1 MTHLTSRGPDRS
13 RRHALAALAALSLP
27 LGGGRALAQDAP
39 FPAGPVTLVVPNPPG
54 GASDINARILAEPW
68 SAALR
73 QPVVVVN
80 RPGMGGAIGAAQV
93 AKAKADGYTI
103 LMALSSVVVAPE
115 AEKVSG
121 RKPLYELE
129 QLEPLALISSD
140 PMVVL
145 VRADS
150 PWRTLGDLVKAARE
164 KPGAI
169 NYSSSGNFGP
179 IHLSIEMLAH
189 QAGIRLT
196 QVPFNGGGPSLLAV
210 LSGQVEMTT
219 AAPAVALAQIQ
230 SGKVRP
236 LATSGAK
243 RLPMLPDV
251 PTYREA
257 GFDAEYYIWAGLY
270 APAGTPRA
278 VVTTLRDS
286 LQRAVR
292 TPSFTGGMQK
302 QSIIFDYR
310 DAPEFARFA
319 EEDRTRMTR
328 VVRAIGK
335 ID

>member
-1 MTHLTSRGPDRS
+1 MKSRYLPGLS
-13 RRHALAALAALSLP
+13 RRWAVGVLTGLVWAVAPLAAQEA
-27 LGGGRALAQDAP
+27 
-39 FPAGPVTLVVPNPPG
+39 FPSGPITLLVPNPPG

-68 SAALR
+68 SAVLK
-73 QPVVVVN
+73 QPVVVLHK
-80 RPGMGGAIGAAQV
+80 PGMGGAIGAAQV
-93 AKAKADGYTI
+93 AKAKPDGQTV

-129 QLEPLALISSD
+129 QLEPIALLSGD

-150 PWRTLGDLVKAARE
+150 PWRTLADMVKAAKD

-179 IHLSIEMLAH
+179 IHLSMEMLAH
-189 QAGIRLT
+189 QAGIKLT
-196 QVPFNGGGPSLLAV
+196 QVPFNGGGPSLLA
-210 LSGQVEMTT
+210 LLGGQVEMTT

-236 LATSGAK
+236 LATSGTK
-243 RLPMLPDV
+243 RLQMLPEV

-257 GFDAEYYIWAGLY
+257 GYDAEYHIWAGLY
-270 APAGTPRA
+270 APSGTPPA
-278 VVTTLRDS
+278 VIAALRDS
-286 LQRAVR
+286 VGKAVR
-292 TPSFTGGMQK
+292 SGAIAAAMQK

-310 DAPEFARFA
+310 DAPEFARYA
-319 EEDRTRMTR
+319 EEDRVRMTR

>member
-1 MTHLTSRGPDRS
+1 MSMHFT
-13 RRHALAALAALSLP
+13 RRQSLAALALAATIGASP
-27 LGGGRALAQDAP
+27 VVLAQDA
-39 FPAGPVTLVVPNPPG
+39 FPSSPITLIVPNPPG

-68 SAALR
+68 SAVLK
-73 QPVVVVN
+73 QPVVIVN

-93 AKAKADGYTI
+93 TKAKPDGYTL

-121 RKPLYELE
+121 RKPLYDLD
-129 QLEPLALISSD
+129 QLEPLGLISAD

-150 PWRTLGDLVKAARE
+150 PWKTLADLVAAAKD
-164 KPGAI
+164 KPGSI

-179 IHLSIEMLAH
+179 IHLSVEMLAH
-189 QAGIRLT
+189 QAGIKLT
-196 QVPFNGGGPSLLAV
+196 QVPFNGGGPSMLALL
-210 LSGQVEMTT
+210 GGNVEMTT

-230 SGKVRP
+230 SGKLRP

-243 RLPMLPDV
+243 RLSLLPDV

-257 GFDAEYYIWAGLY
+257 GFDAEFTIWAGLY
-270 APAGTPRA
+270 APAGTPKP
-278 VVTTLRDS
+278 VVQALRES
-286 LQRAVR
+286 LQKAARSPA
-292 TPSFTGGMQK
+292 FTGGMAK
-302 QSIIFDYR
+302 QSIIQDYR
-310 DAPEFARFA
+310 DAPEFAKFA
-319 EEDRTRMTR
+319 EEDRVRMTR

>member
-1 MTHLTSRGPDRS
+1 MSMQFT
-13 RRHALAALAALSLP
+13 RRQSLAMLALGATVGAAPGAF
-27 LGGGRALAQDAP
+27 AQDA
-39 FPAGPVTLVVPNPPG
+39 FPSSPITLIVPNPPG

-73 QPVVVVN
+73 QPVVIVN

-93 AKAKADGYTI
+93 SKAKPDGYTI

-121 RKPLYELE
+121 RKPLYDLD

-150 PWRTLGDLVKAARE
+150 PWKTLADLVAAAKD
-164 KPGAI
+164 KPGSI

-179 IHLSIEMLAH
+179 IHLSVEMLAH

-196 QVPFNGGGPSLLAV
+196 QVPFNGGGPSMLALLA
-210 LSGQVEMTT
+210 GNVEMTT

-230 SGKVRP
+230 SGKLRP

-243 RLPMLPDV
+243 RLSMLPDV

-257 GFDAEYYIWAGLY
+257 GFDAEYSIWAGLY
-270 APAGTPRA
+270 APAGTPRP
-278 VVTTLRDS
+278 VVQALRETLQKAARS
-286 LQRAVR
+286 PA
-292 TPSFTGGMQK
+292 FTGGMAR
-302 QSIIFDYR
+302 QSIIQDYR
-310 DAPEFARFA
+310 DAPEFAKFA
-319 EEDRTRMTR
+319 EEDRVRMTR

>member
-1 MTHLTSRGPDRS
+1 MNMHPS
-13 RRHALAALAALSLP
+13 RRGWLIALSAMAAAALA
-27 LGGGRALAQDAP
+27 GGAMAQDI
-39 FPAGPVTLVVPNPPG
+39 FPASPITLIVPNPPG
-54 GASDINARILAEPW
+54 GASDINARILAAPW
-68 SAALR
+68 SEALR
-73 QPVVVVN
+73 QPVVIAN

-93 AKAKADGYTI
+93 SKAKPDGYTI

-121 RKPLYELE
+121 RKPLYDLD

-150 PWRTLGDLVKAARE
+150 PWKTLGEFVAAAKE
-164 KPGAI
+164 KPGSI

-179 IHLSIEMLAH
+179 IHLSVEMLAH

-196 QVPFNGGGPSLLAV
+196 QVPFNGGGPSMLALLG
-210 LSGQVEMTT
+210 GQVEMTT

-230 SGKVRP
+230 SGKLRP

-243 RLPMLPDV
+243 RLPLLPDV

-257 GFDAEYYIWAGLY
+257 GFDAEYSIWAGLY
-270 APAGTPRA
+270 APAGTPRP
-278 VVTTLRDS
+278 VVQALRETLQKAARS
-286 LQRAVR
+286 PA
-292 TPSFTGGMQK
+292 FTSGMAK
-302 QSIIFDYR
+302 QNIIQDYR

-319 EEDRTRMTR
+319 EEDRVRMTR

>member
-1 MTHLTSRGPDRS
+1 MNRLCLIRAT
-13 RRHALAALAALSLP
+13 RRAALLLVLTACAAP
-27 LGGGRALAQDAP
+27 TLAQDA
-39 FPAGPVTLVVPNPPG
+39 FPSGPITLLVPNPPG
-54 GASDINARILAEPW
+54 GASDINARILADPW
-68 SAALR
+68 SSVLK
-73 QPVVVVN
+73 QHVVVVHK
-80 RPGMGGAIGAAQV
+80 PGMGGAIGAAQV
-93 AKAKADGYTI
+93 AKAKPDGLTV

-129 QLEPLALISSD
+129 QLEPIALLSSD

-145 VRADS
+145 VRSDS
-150 PWRTLGDLVKAARE
+150 PWRTLADLVKAAKE

-179 IHLSIEMLAH
+179 IHLSVEMLTH
-189 QAGIRLT
+189 QAGIKLT
-196 QVPFNGGGPSLLAV
+196 QVPFNGGGPSLLA
-210 LSGQVEMTT
+210 LLGGQVELTT

-257 GFDAEYYIWAGLY
+257 GFDAEYHIWAGLY
-270 APAGTPRA
+270 VPASTPPA
-278 VVTTLRDS
+278 VIQALRDS
-286 LQRAVR
+286 VGKAARSASMTQA
-292 TPSFTGGMQK
+292 MQK

-310 DAPEFARFA
+310 DAPDFARFA
-319 EEDRTRMTR
+319 EEDRVRMTR

>member
-1 MTHLTSRGPDRS
+1 MMLKLSRVPAQCLW
-13 RRHALAALAALSLP
+13 ALLAVATLGLP
-27 LGGGRALAQDAP
+27 MVGLVHAQDTS
-39 FPAGPVTLVVPNPPG
+39 FPTGPITLVVPNPPG

-68 SAALR
+68 SAALK

-93 AKAKADGYTI
+93 TKAKPDGYTI

-115 AEKVSG
+115 AEKISG
-121 RKPLYELE
+121 RKPLYEVE

-140 PMVVL
+140 PMVML

-150 PWRTLGDLVKAARE
+150 PWRTLGDLVKAARD

-169 NYSSSGNFGP
+169 NFSSSGNFGP
-179 IHLSIEMLAH
+179 IHLSVEMLAH
-189 QAGIRLT
+189 QAGIKFT
-196 QVPFNGGGPSLLAV
+196 QVPFNGGGPSLLA
-210 LSGQVEMTT
+210 LLGGQVEMTT
-219 AAPAVALAQIQ
+219 AAPAVAMAQIQ

-236 LATSGAK
+236 LATSGSK

-257 GFDAEYYIWAGLY
+257 GFDAEYSIWAGLY
-270 APAGTPRA
+270 APAGTPKPVIA
-278 VVTTLRDS
+278 ALRET
-286 LQRAVR
+286 LQRAAR
-292 TPSFTGGMQK
+292 SPSFVSGMQK

-319 EEDRTRMTR
+319 DEDRARMTR

>member
-1 MTHLTSRGPDRS
+1 MKTLCLPGLI
-13 RRHALAALAALSLP
+13 RRWTMGVLAGFVWAVAP
-27 LGGGRALAQDAP
+27 LWAQDA
-39 FPAGPVTLVVPNPPG
+39 FPNGPITLLVPNPPG

-68 SAALR
+68 SAVLK
-73 QPVVVVN
+73 QPVVVLHK
-80 RPGMGGAIGAAQV
+80 PGMGGAIGAAQV
-93 AKAKADGYTI
+93 AKAKPDGQTV

-121 RKPLYELE
+121 RKPLYEMD
-129 QLEPLALISSD
+129 QLEPIALLSGD

-150 PWRTLGDLVKAARE
+150 PWRTLADMVKAAKD

-179 IHLSIEMLAH
+179 IHLSLEMLAH
-189 QAGIRLT
+189 QAGIKLT
-196 QVPFNGGGPSLLAV
+196 QVPFNGGGPSLLA
-210 LSGQVEMTT
+210 LLGGQVEMTT

-236 LATSGAK
+236 LATSGTK
-243 RLPMLPDV
+243 RLQILPDV

-257 GFDAEYYIWAGLY
+257 GYDAEYHIWAGLY
-270 APAGTPRA
+270 APSGTPPA
-278 VVTTLRDS
+278 VIAALRDS
-286 LQRAVR
+286 VGKAVR
-292 TPSFTGGMQK
+292 TGAIAAAMQK

-310 DAPEFARFA
+310 DAPEFARYS
-319 EEDRTRMTR
+319 EEDRVRMTR

>member
-1 MTHLTSRGPDRS
+1 MNRLCLIRAT
-13 RRHALAALAALSLP
+13 RRAALLLVLTACAAP
-27 LGGGRALAQDAP
+27 TLAQDA
-39 FPAGPVTLVVPNPPG
+39 FPSGPITLLVPNPPG
-54 GASDINARILAEPW
+54 GASDINARILADPW
-68 SAALR
+68 SSVLK
-73 QPVVVVN
+73 QPVVVVHK
-80 RPGMGGAIGAAQV
+80 PGMGGAIWAAQV
-93 AKAKADGYTI
+93 AKAKPDGLTV

-129 QLEPLALISSD
+129 QLEPIALLSSD

-145 VRADS
+145 VRSDS
-150 PWRTLGDLVKAARE
+150 PWRTLADLVKAAKE

-179 IHLSIEMLAH
+179 IHLSVEMLAH
-189 QAGIRLT
+189 QAGIKLT
-196 QVPFNGGGPSLLAV
+196 QVPFNGGGPSLLA
-210 LSGQVEMTT
+210 LLGGQVELTT

-257 GFDAEYYIWAGLY
+257 GFDAEYHIWAGLY
-270 APAGTPRA
+270 VPASTPPA
-278 VVTTLRDS
+278 VIQALRDS
-286 LQRAVR
+286 VGKAARSASMTQA
-292 TPSFTGGMQK
+292 MQK

-310 DAPEFARFA
+310 DAPDFARFA
-319 EEDRTRMTR
+319 EEDRVRMTR

>member
-1 MTHLTSRGPDRS
+1 MMLNF
-13 RRHALAALAALSLP
+13 P
-27 LGGGRALAQDAP
+27 LVSAQFFRALMAVTALVLPATGLVHAQDAG
-39 FPAGPVTLVVPNPPG
+39 FPAGPITLVVPNPPG

-68 SAALR
+68 ATALK

-80 RPGMGGAIGAAQV
+80 RPGVGGAIGAAQV
-93 AKAKADGYTI
+93 TKAKPDGYTI

-115 AEKVSG
+115 AERVSG
-121 RKPLYELE
+121 RKPLYEVE

-140 PMVVL
+140 PMVML

-150 PWRTLGDLVKAARE
+150 PWRTLSDLVKAARD

-169 NYSSSGNFGP
+169 NFSSSGNFGP
-179 IHLSIEMLAH
+179 IHLSVEMLAY
-189 QAGIRLT
+189 QAGIKFT
-196 QVPFNGGGPSLLAV
+196 QVPFNGGGPSLLA
-210 LSGQVEMTT
+210 LLGGQVEMTT

-236 LATSGAK
+236 LAISGNK
-243 RLPMLPDV
+243 RIPMLPDV

-270 APAGTPRA
+270 APAGTPKS
-278 VVTTLRDS
+278 VTTALRQT
-286 LQRAVR
+286 LQQAVNS
-292 TPSFTGGMQK
+292 PSFIAGMQK

-319 EEDRTRMTR
+319 DEDRARMTR

>member
-1 MTHLTSRGPDRS
+1 MKTLCLPGLI
-13 RRHALAALAALSLP
+13 RRWTMGVLAGFVWAVAP
-27 LGGGRALAQDAP
+27 LWAQDA
-39 FPAGPVTLVVPNPPG
+39 FPNGPITLLVPNPPG

-68 SAALR
+68 SAVLK
-73 QPVVVVN
+73 QPVVVLHK
-80 RPGMGGAIGAAQV
+80 PGMGGAIGAAQV
-93 AKAKADGYTI
+93 AKAKPDGQTV

-115 AEKVSG
+115 ADKVSG
-121 RKPLYELE
+121 RKPLYEMD
-129 QLEPLALISSD
+129 QLEPIALLSGD

-150 PWRTLGDLVKAARE
+150 PWRTLADMVKAAKD

-179 IHLSIEMLAH
+179 IHLSVEMLAH
-189 QAGIRLT
+189 QAGIKLT
-196 QVPFNGGGPSLLAV
+196 QVPFNGGGPSLLA
-210 LSGQVEMTT
+210 LLGGQVEMTT

-236 LATSGAK
+236 LATSGTK
-243 RLPMLPDV
+243 RLQILPDV

-257 GFDAEYYIWAGLY
+257 GYDAEYHIWAGLY
-270 APAGTPRA
+270 APSGTPPA
-278 VVTTLRDS
+278 VIAALRDS
-286 LQRAVR
+286 VGKAVR
-292 TPSFTGGMQK
+292 SGTIAAAMQK

-310 DAPEFARFA
+310 DAPEFARYS
-319 EEDRTRMTR
+319 EEDRVRMTR

>member
-1 MTHLTSRGPDRS
+1 LT
-13 RRHALAALAALSLP
+13 
-27 LGGGRALAQDAP
+27 
-39 FPAGPVTLVVPNPPG
+39 V
-54 GASDINARILAEPW
+54 
-68 SAALR
+68 
-73 QPVVVVN
+73 
-80 RPGMGGAIGAAQV
+80 
-93 AKAKADGYTI
+93 

-129 QLEPLALISSD
+129 QLEPIALLSSD

-145 VRADS
+145 VRSDS
-150 PWRTLGDLVKAARE
+150 PWRTLADLVKAAKE

-179 IHLSIEMLAH
+179 IHLSVEMLAH
-189 QAGIRLT
+189 QAGIKLT
-196 QVPFNGGGPSLLAV
+196 QVPFNGGGPSLLA
-210 LSGQVEMTT
+210 LLGGQVELTT

-257 GFDAEYYIWAGLY
+257 GFDAEYHIWAGLY
-270 APAGTPRA
+270 VPASTPPA
-278 VVTTLRDS
+278 VIQALRDS
-286 LQRAVR
+286 VGKAARSASMTQA
-292 TPSFTGGMQK
+292 MQK

-310 DAPEFARFA
+310 DAPDFARFA
-319 EEDRTRMTR
+319 EEDRVRMTR

>member
-1 MTHLTSRGPDRS
+1 MNMHPS
-13 RRHALAALAALSLP
+13 RRSWVVALFAMAAAALA
-27 LGGGRALAQDAP
+27 GGATAQDI
-39 FPAGPVTLVVPNPPG
+39 FPASPITLIVPNPPG
-54 GASDINARILAEPW
+54 GASDINARILAAPW
-68 SAALR
+68 SEALK
-73 QPVVVVN
+73 QPVVIAN

-93 AKAKADGYTI
+93 SKAKPDGYTI

-121 RKPLYELE
+121 RKPLYDLD

-150 PWRTLGDLVKAARE
+150 PWKTLADFVAAAKE
-164 KPGAI
+164 KPGSI

-179 IHLSIEMLAH
+179 IHLSVEMLAH

-196 QVPFNGGGPSLLAV
+196 QVPFNGGGPSMLALLG
-210 LSGQVEMTT
+210 GQVEMTT

-230 SGKVRP
+230 SGKLRP

-243 RLPMLPDV
+243 RLPLLPDV

-257 GFDAEYYIWAGLY
+257 GFDAEYSIWAGLY
-270 APAGTPRA
+270 APAGTPRP
-278 VVTTLRDS
+278 VVQALRETLQKAARS
-286 LQRAVR
+286 PA
-292 TPSFTGGMQK
+292 FTSGMAK
-302 QSIIFDYR
+302 QNIIQDYR
-310 DAPEFARFA
+310 DAPEFAKFA
-319 EEDRTRMTR
+319 EEDRVRMTR